1 MSVKGVIYMKVKKGS
16 KILVYGDSIT
26 DAGRS
31 FQDRNDLGKGYCLY
45 LQEAGGKG
53 DRHQSGRRRRPF
65 HRSIKALRKRC
76 LGRKTRLYYH
86 PNRHQ

>member
-31 FQDRNDLGKGYCLY
+31 FQDRNDLGKGYCL
-45 LQEAGGKG
+45 LRKPWRE
-53 DRHQSGRRRRPF
+53 RRPS
-65 HRSIKALRKRC
+65 SIGASAA
-76 LGRKTRLYYH
+76 TVPSIY
-86 PNRHQ
+86 